1 MECWFNDLQTRG
13 KKMIVNLIV
22 PKVTKDGFSFLGNDT
37 GESKFLKRLKEFVLA
52 PICKEWGGCSYH
64 DAKGLW
70 MDSEDIMIHDDV
82 LVVRVG
88 ITKQFGSDEVRD
100 FYVKGWFR
108 KLANEIREKFSQDS
122 VYFEILHG
130 STVVIVSADDTY
142 DSSVKPK
149 PDVKPI
155 SDITKG
161 ITR

>member
-1 MECWFNDLQTRG
+1 
-13 KKMIVNLIV
+13 MIVNLMV
-22 PKVTKDGFSFLGNDT
+22 PKILPDGKSVNNP
-37 GESKFLKRLKEFVLA
+37 SRARLFEGVFNKVVLD
-52 PICKEWGGCSYH
+52 PIVKEWGGCSYSK
-64 DAKGLW
+64 AKGLW
-70 MDSEDIMIHDDV
+70 NNENIIIHDDV